1 MTALKSVLTLLMGFV
16 LGGAMIMVY
25 TRYQS
30 VLPCDILTVEAVAAS
45 RRAID
50 RETVRHP
57 AIAQLKS
64 LAGPFV
70 SMAVRTKIK
79 EKGWSQA
86 DCVRIGFRLLTEKE
100 SDLVADLFPELE
112 SFKGLGKSLKGLE
125 KSLRGLG
132 GGGGARSRSE
142 RP

>member
-1 MTALKSVLTLLMGFV
+1 MTALKIVLTLLLGFV
-16 LGGAMIMVY
+16 LGGAIVTVY

-57 AIAQLKS
+57 AISRLKS

-70 SMAVRTKIK
+70 KMAVRSKIE
-79 EKGWSQA
+79 EKGWSQV
-86 DCVRIGFRLLTEKE
+86 DCVRIGFRWLTEKE
-100 SDLVADLFPELE
+100 SDLVAELFPEIE
-112 SFKGLGKSLKGLE
+112 SLKGLGESLKGLE

-132 GGGGARSRSE
+132 APPRSE

>member
-1 MTALKSVLTLLMGFV
+1 MTALKIVLTLLLGFV
-16 LGGAMIMVY
+16 LGGAIIMVY
-25 TRYQS
+25 TRYES

-64 LAGPFV
+64 LAEPFV
-70 SMAVRTKIK
+70 NMAVRSKIK

-86 DCVRIGFRLLTEKE
+86 DCVRIGYRWLTEKE
-100 SDLVADLFPELE
+100 SDLVAELFPEIE
-112 SFKGLGKSLKGLE
+112 SFKELGESLKGLE

-132 GGGGARSRSE
+132 GGGGARPRSE
-142 RP
+142 RL